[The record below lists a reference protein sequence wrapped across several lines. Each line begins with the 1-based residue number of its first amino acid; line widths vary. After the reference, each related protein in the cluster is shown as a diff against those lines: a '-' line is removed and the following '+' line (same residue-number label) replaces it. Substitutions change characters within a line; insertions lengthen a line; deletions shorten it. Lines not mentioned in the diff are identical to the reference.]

1 MKSPN
6 AIFEECIDKWFKNIT
21 CPYFMSW
28 TEPHGHG
35 VAKTALKNINQKM
48 ILLTSKF
55 TISASCDK
63 IYYWGLAEEHQILI
77 DDSF

>member
-1 MKSPN
+1 
-6 AIFEECIDKWFKNIT
+6 
-21 CPYFMSW
+21 MSW

-55 TISASCDK
+55 TVSASCDK